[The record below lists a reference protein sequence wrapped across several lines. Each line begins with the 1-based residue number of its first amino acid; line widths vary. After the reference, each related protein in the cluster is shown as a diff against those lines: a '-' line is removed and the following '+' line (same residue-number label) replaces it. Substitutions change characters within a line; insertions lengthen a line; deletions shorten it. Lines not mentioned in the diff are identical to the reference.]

1 MDQPKKINNIPI
13 PVHNLKELYDVVE
26 QDWKNPHCKLRKSIE
41 IQLYRYGL
49 STYDAYD
56 IFADAVLRAV
66 KHLER
71 NDEIPHILG
80 WLHNTSY
87 KIIQEEYRKKLYRTK
102 VVKKLSSKDEF
113 TSKSNAD
120 IFSDEEMSLVADL
133 INSLDPLEKSIIVWK
148 SKRLK
153 WKQICLKLAEE
164 KLISMDDLEDPKTL
178 ERIKR
183 RGNRA
188 AYKIKNLIQEA
199 SKVYN

>member
-1 MDQPKKINNIPI
+1 MRRAHASIILKKKTKKHEISENFELFGAYKRAF
-13 PVHNLKELYDVVE
+13 LKKTQTIL
-26 QDWKNPHCKLRKSIE
+26 KKKS
-41 IQLYRYGL
+41 
-49 STYDAYD
+49 
-56 IFADAVLRAV
+56 FF
-66 KHLER
+66 K
-71 NDEIPHILG
+71 
-80 WLHNTSY
+80 TSDNFFLTTLASFLQHQKRRIVAIY
-87 KIIQEEYRKKLYRTK
+87 FK
-102 VVKKLSSKDEF
+102 F

-120 IFSDEEMSLVADL
+120 IFSDDEMSLVADL
-133 INSLDPLEKSIIVWK
+133 INSPDPLEKSIIVWK